1 MVNLKITKAN
11 GKDYYF
17 FCEAEVTKSGFI
29 HRVTMFE
36 DKVNLATEKVT
47 YINRTWEKYAF
58 QSAIKNT
65 LRSAMLCGCFSTDV
79 YDNLLEQVENGI

>member
-1 MVNLKITKAN
+1 MVKLKFAKAN

-29 HRVTMFE
+29 HRVTMFQ
-36 DKVNLATEKVT
+36 DKVHLATEKVT

-58 QSAIKNT
+58 ESAIKNVIET
-65 LRSAMLCGCFSTDV
+65 SYNKGYITGTE
-79 YDNLLEQVENGI
+79 YDNLYKQVEEGI